1 MTEFWT
7 AVLALTIFLYVT
19 LDGFDLGIGILMPL
33 ARNEAQRDS
42 MLATIAPVWDG
53 NETWLVLNATILYGI
68 FPLTF
73 SVLLS
78 AFYLPLMFMLAG
90 LIFRGVAFEFRES
103 SEKARRFWDNGFM
116 AGSYVA
122 TLVQG
127 TAVGA
132 LVRGLP
138 MDGDRYVG
146 GAFGW
151 LSPFALLC
159 GVGLCIGYAL
169 MGAAWLTY
177 KSQPDIRDLG
187 FRLMPRLLI
196 ALFAFLAAIFGLSLA
211 DELWVLRRWI
221 ETPELLAFPTFG
233 LLACA
238 LMLWATQR
246 RWELLPLF
254 CSVGVFA
261 AAMGTLSVSFYPY
274 MIPFA
279 ITTAHAAAPASTQL
293 FMFWGVG
300 VFVLPLT
307 LVYTLVVYIV
317 FKGKVGVGQHGY

>member
-1 MTEFWT
+1 MIEFWT
-7 AVLALTIFLYVT
+7 ATLALTIFLYVT

-33 ARNEAQRDS
+33 ARNEAQRNG

-53 NETWLVLNATILYGI
+53 NETWLILNATILFGI

-73 SVLLS
+73 STLLS

-103 SEKARRFWDNGFM
+103 SEKTRRFWDGGFVV
-116 AGSYVA
+116 GSYVA
-122 TLVQG
+122 TFVQG

-138 MDGDRYVG
+138 MEGDRYVG

-151 LSPFALLC
+151 FSPFAILC

-187 FRLMPRLLI
+187 FQLMPRLLV
-196 ALFAFLAAIFGLSLA
+196 ALFAFLVAIFGLSLA
-211 DELWVLRRWI
+211 DDLWVTRRWI
-221 ETPELLAFPTFG
+221 ENPSLIAFPAFG
-233 LLACA
+233 LCACIV
-238 LMLWATQR
+238 MLWAMR
-246 RWELLPLF
+246 RRYELLPFF
-254 CSVGVFA
+254 CTVGLFA

-300 VFVLPLT
+300 LFVLPLT
-307 LVYTLVVYIV
+307 LIYTLVVYVV
-317 FKGKVGVGQHGY
+317 FKGKVGIDESRY